1 MKVFELSGP
10 ISYGQYDQMEVSGVS
25 VWNVLNDLGHF
36 INSSG
41 KKAKL
46 SLVVEEDEPTEAC
59 NEQG

>member
-36 INSSG
+36 FNSTG
-41 KKAKL
+41 KNVRI
-46 SLVVEEDEPTEAC
+46 SLMLEEDGPKEAG
-59 NEQG
+59 NELG

>member
-25 VWNVLNDLGHF
+25 VWNVLNDLGRF
-36 INSSG
+36 FNSTG
-41 KKAKL
+41 KNVRI
-46 SLVVEEDEPTEAC
+46 SLMLEEDGLKEAG

>member
-25 VWNVLNDLGHF
+25 VWNVLNDLGRF
-36 INSSG
+36 LNSTG
-41 KKAKL
+41 KNARI
-46 SLVVEEDEPTEAC
+46 SLMLEEEPTEAC

>member
-25 VWNVLNDLGHF
+25 VWNVLNDLGRF
-36 INSSG
+36 FNSTG
-41 KKAKL
+41 KNVRI
-46 SLVVEEDEPTEAC
+46 SLMLEEDEPTEAC